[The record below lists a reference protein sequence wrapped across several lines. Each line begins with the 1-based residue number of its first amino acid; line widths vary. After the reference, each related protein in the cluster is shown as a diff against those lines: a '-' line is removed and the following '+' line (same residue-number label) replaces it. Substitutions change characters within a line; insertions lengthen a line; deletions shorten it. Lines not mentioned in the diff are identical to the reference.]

1 MSKFPII
8 LLLKS
13 ILETGVNE
21 AVIVPADPTS
31 ANIFTLFVANA
42 VNVSS
47 TVPSALNLIALV
59 IPIVVPSTLVVPKP
73 ISPEPE

>member
-1 MSKFPII
+1 MI

-59 IPIVVPSTLVVPKP
+59 MPIVVPSTLVVPKP